1 MNNIFAVAGI
11 VIKELYRRKD
21 FYVLFI
27 LTIVICL
34 VMASVNIFNDNQ
46 IIRYLKELCL
56 LLIWISSLVIAIT
69 TTARQIPAE
78 REQRTLL
85 PLLAKPLSR
94 TQLIFGKFLGC
105 WLACGL
111 VLVCFYA
118 FFGALAA
125 SREHAWP
132 LLNYFQAA
140 FLHWVML
147 GVVIALTL
155 LGSLVF
161 AAPSSNSTICFVV
174 VAAILCVGRYLD
186 IVALSLSEPARSIV
200 YAIYFA
206 IPHLEWAFE
215 MRNLIVHD
223 WPLIEWKFFGLDALY
238 LAGLRGGFSGR
249 RLPGFPPQGRQL
261 KNESGADIFFAA
273 DRAAGFLLRPR
284 REFGSRNF
292 KPWKTAAANRT
303 IFSAC
308 CSATAAAFLRTAFSS
323 RPTPIITAAITRRFS
338 TTTKLSKRRTW
349 PRTPAP
355 LPATIKAKKTGFMGP
370 PRDWI
375 DAFGRHFIPNRHTHL
390 DEGGATD
397 DLSGSK
403 EVREILP
410 WLKLSAELDPENV
423 KTYIRHRVL
432 VAHQTEPGFR
442 SRTGVARRLAE
453 QPERPAT
460 AF

>member
-1 MNNIFAVAGI
+1 MNNIFAVADI

-27 LTIVICL
+27 ITIVICL

-56 LLIWISSLVIAIT
+56 LLIWVSSLVIAIT

-105 WLACGL
+105 WVACGL
-111 VLVCFYA
+111 VLICFYV

-161 AAPSSNSTICFVV
+161 AAPSSNATICFVI
-174 VAAILCVGRYLD
+174 AMAILCVGRYLD
-186 IVALSLSEPARSIV
+186 AIALSRPEPVRSIV
-200 YAIYFA
+200 WSFYYA
-206 IPHLEWAFE
+206 IPHLEWDFE

-223 WPLIEWKFFGLDALY
+223 WPLIEWRFVAFDALY
-238 LAGLRGGFSGR
+238 LLAY
-249 RLPGFPPQGRQL
+249 
-261 KNESGADIFFAA
+261 AA
-273 DRAAGFLLRPR
+273 VF
-284 REFGSRNF
+284 
-292 KPWKTAAANRT
+292 
-303 IFSAC
+303 
-308 CSATAAAFLRTAFSS
+308 
-323 RPTPIITAAITRRFS
+323 
-338 TTTKLSKRRTW
+338 
-349 PRTPAP
+349 
-355 LPATIKAKKTGFMGP
+355 
-370 PRDWI
+370 
-375 DAFGRHFIPNRHTHL
+375 
-390 DEGGATD
+390 
-397 DLSGSK
+397 
-403 EVREILP
+403 
-410 WLKLSAELDPENV
+410 
-423 KTYIRHRVL
+423 L
-432 VAHQTEPGFR
+432 VAACLVFR
-442 SRTGVARRLAE
+442 RKAVN
-453 QPERPAT
+453 
-460 AF
+460 